1 MLSVRFLLT
10 FIVITI
16 IAVVVVVFKG
26 SLFTQLSNPELNS
39 KNVWGESAGTE
50 EGDPSIS
57 QISAT
62 EPGINS
68 EERPLNGPSILA
80 EHCSG
85 CHAIQVL
92 EIIRKSRSDWEITL
106 EKMEAFGL
114 QLSQEEQD
122 ILLDY
127 LETK

>member
-10 FIVITI
+10 FIVIAI

-26 SLFTQLSNPELNS
+26 SLFTQLTNPELNS
-39 KNVWGESAGTE
+39 KNVWGESAGSE
-50 EGDPSIS
+50 EGDPGIS
-57 QISAT
+57 HISAT
-62 EPGINS
+62 EPGIIS
-68 EERPLNGPSILA
+68 EERPLNGPVILE

-92 EIIRKSRSDWEITL
+92 ELNRKSRSDWEITL

-114 QLSQEEQD
+114 QLSEEEQAA
-122 ILLDY
+122 LLDY
-127 LETK
+127 LESK

>member
-10 FIVITI
+10 FIVIAI

-26 SLFTQLSNPELNS
+26 SLINQLSNPELNS
-39 KNVWGESAGTE
+39 KNVWGEPAGTE
-50 EGDPSIS
+50 EGDPGASLIS
-57 QISAT
+57 TAETGTI
-62 EPGINS
+62 S

-85 CHAIQVL
+85 CHAIKVL
-92 EIIRKSRSDWEITL
+92 ELNRKSRSDWEITL

-114 QLSQEEQD
+114 YLSQVEQE

-127 LETK
+127 LETQ

>member
-26 SLFTQLSNPELNS
+26 SLFTQLSNPALNS
-39 KNVWGESAGTE
+39 KNVWEESAGTE
-50 EGDPSIS
+50 ESDSGALLLPT
-57 QISAT
+57 AET
-62 EPGINS
+62 GIVS
-68 EERPLNGPSILA
+68 GERPLNGPAIME

-92 EIIRKSRSDWEITL
+92 ELNRKSRSDWEITL
-106 EKMEAFGL
+106 EKMKEFGL